1 MFESCYREHVF
12 HWHLCTLKTSS
23 LRRASLK
30 GLSCRNFSADSQ
42 LISFRRT
49 AFHHFFKKL
58 PSHVRNREKGNDFR
72 QNPIGPV
79 WPSRLILSGRGSV
92 FSRLIHSPPS
102 LCLVKEQHLGFFFT
116 NLHSAFVFIRRE
128 IVSRH
133 LEMRESPLAL
143 PQFPHIRFQAA
154 KLGRMSRRLANY
166 SSIKNKCLRGSSTLK
181 TSFWRKLALC
191 IKHTPSICCFATKIE
206 NKYQ

>member
-1 MFESCYREHVF
+1 MLNKLGESVPPLYLFLDVMVGTFWGSKFHVKIVKNKVRILIGFILRNLYNIRLAICLSHALGSMFSTDICV
-12 HWHLCTLKTSS
+12 LKTSS

-58 PSHVRNREKGNDFR
+58 PSHVRNREKGNDFW

-79 WPSRLILSGRGSV
+79 WPSRLILSGRGSL

-102 LCLVKEQHLGFFFT
+102 LCLVKEQH
-116 NLHSAFVFIRRE
+116 
-128 IVSRH
+128 
-133 LEMRESPLAL
+133 
-143 PQFPHIRFQAA
+143 
-154 KLGRMSRRLANY
+154 
-166 SSIKNKCLRGSSTLK
+166 
-181 TSFWRKLALC
+181 
-191 IKHTPSICCFATKIE
+191 
-206 NKYQ
+206 

>member
-1 MFESCYREHVF
+1 MFSTGICV
-12 HWHLCTLKTSS
+12 LKTSS

-58 PSHVRNREKGNDFR
+58 PSHVRNRKNGNNFR

-79 WPSRLILSGRGSV
+79 WPSRLILSGRGSL

-102 LCLVKEQHLGFFFT
+102 LCLVEEQHKDFFLQIL
-116 NLHSAFVFIRRE
+116 LHSGFVFIRRE

-166 SSIKNKCLRGSSTLK
+166 SSIKNKCFRGSSTLK
-181 TSFWRKLALC
+181 TSFWRKLALW
-191 IKHTPSICCFATKIE
+191 IKHNPAI
-206 NKYQ
+206 

>member
-1 MFESCYREHVF
+1 MFSTDICV
-12 HWHLCTLKTSS
+12 LKTSS

-58 PSHVRNREKGNDFR
+58 PSHVRNRENGNDFW

-79 WPSRLILSGRGSV
+79 WPSRLILSGRGSL

-102 LCLVKEQHLGFFFT
+102 LCLVKEQLEDFLQIL
-116 NLHSAFVFIRRE
+116 LHSAFVFIRRE

-166 SSIKNKCLRGSSTLK
+166 SSIKNKCFRGSSTLK
-181 TSFWRKLALC
+181 TSFWRKSALW
-191 IKHTPSICCFATKIE
+191 IKHNPVICCFATKFDTLE
-206 NKYQ
+206 EFCDKK

>member
-1 MFESCYREHVF
+1 MRYHAIPCNTMQYNAIPCNTKQHHSIPCIINNCWRSVPLTCGQYNGHFLRHASGSMFSTDICV
-12 HWHLCTLKTSS
+12 LKTSS

-58 PSHVRNREKGNDFR
+58 PSHVRNSKKGNDFR

-79 WPSRLILSGRGSV
+79 WPSRLILSGRGSL

-102 LCLVKEQHLGFFFT
+102 LCLVKEQHKDFFT
-116 NLHSAFVFIRRE
+116 EFIT
-128 IVSRH
+128 
-133 LEMRESPLAL
+133 
-143 PQFPHIRFQAA
+143 F
-154 KLGRMSRRLANY
+154 
-166 SSIKNKCLRGSSTLK
+166 
-181 TSFWRKLALC
+181 
-191 IKHTPSICCFATKIE
+191 CFCVHP
-206 NKYQ
+206 